1 VVKQLRI
8 PYQKKENPIK
18 LRIADRIRPIYGGG
32 ITHLK
37 TRKAIVK
44 IKGRLF
50 NIKFNITKLSKEGII
65 LGIL

>member
-1 VVKQLRI
+1 MVKQLGI
-8 PYQKKENPIK
+8 LYQKKENPIK
-18 LRIADRIRPIYGGG
+18 LRMADGIRPIYGGG

-37 TRKAIVK
+37 TQKAIMK

-65 LGIL
+65 LGIP